1 MYMPF
6 RGASILVAFS
16 MLTSYWIAS
25 SGISGAVFA
34 ETRSSK
40 SQSLLVD
47 LIDRRLQERWEADG
61 IEPAPVC
68 SDETFVRR
76 VYLDLAGRIPT
87 VEERQ
92 AFAEDNSHAN
102 DRAKRQ
108 ALVENL
114 LACED
119 HIQHMADTFDT
130 LLMGRGNGQAYRERK
145 ENHWRAWLERVFRE
159 HRPWNQVVEDLLL
172 ARPQT
177 TEDQGSVWYLFE
189 RDNKHQAIAES
200 VASTLFGV
208 KIDCAQCHDHL
219 IADEIQQQ
227 HYWGLVAFFNRS
239 KNERSKIGARVA
251 ESAIGGFSDFAN
263 LEGASSP
270 NVLAFLESKTV
281 QEQRPEKDAKQ
292 EDSDDLYYP
301 AISEGEPRVPKFSRR
316 EVFVKEI
323 AQGHPMVA
331 RAFVNR
337 VWAMLM
343 GRGIVHP
350 FDQMDSVHDPSH
362 PELLDELAEHFR
374 ANGYDVR
381 QLVRAIVSCD
391 AYQRDARRPDGVDD
405 PATFAWYLSRPLT
418 AEQFARS
425 MQLGLRGN
433 VDVQESLVASL
444 REKVP
449 DVMPEVIVTPVS
461 ESLFLTNNK
470 SVNDF
475 IANSRGDGQLLSRL
489 AKMPEANE
497 AASALSL
504 ALWGRELDA
513 DEMQEVTR
521 LLAKPNAVGQNAG
534 VTAERLSQVAWAMV
548 TSAEF
553 RFNH

>member
-1 MYMPF
+1 MHITLH
-6 RGASILVAFS
+6 ATCALAVSISCAAF
-16 MLTSYWIAS
+16 A
-25 SGISGAVFA
+25 AA
-34 ETRSSK
+34 PSSK
-40 SQSLLVD
+40 VQGSLVQ
-47 LIDRRLQERWEADG
+47 LIDQRLQQGWDAEG
-61 IEPAPVC
+61 IEPAPLC

-87 VEERQ
+87 VAERQ
-92 AFAEDNSHAN
+92 AFLDDKTHAS

-108 ALVENL
+108 ALIETL
-114 LACED
+114 LTSED

-130 LLMGRGNGQAYRERK
+130 LLMGRGDRRAYRERK
-145 ENHWRAWLERVFRE
+145 ENHWRTWLEQAFRE
-159 HRPWNQVVEDLLL
+159 NRPWNEVVDDLLL

-177 TEDQGSVWYLFE
+177 PDDQGAVWYLFE
-189 RDNKHQAIAES
+189 RDNKHQAIAEA
-200 VASTLFGV
+200 VASTIFGV
-208 KIDCAQCHDHL
+208 KIDCAQCHDHMV
-219 IADEIQQQ
+219 AGEIEQA

-239 KNERSKIGARVA
+239 KNERTKLGPRVA
-251 ESAIGGFSDFAN
+251 ESAIGGYSEFAN

-270 NVLAFLESKTV
+270 NLLTFIESQTIAD
-281 QEQRPEKDAKQ
+281 ERPDKDAKQ

-301 AISEGEPRVPKFSRR
+301 ATAEGEPRVPKFSRR

-331 RAFVNR
+331 RALVNR

-343 GRGIVHP
+343 GRGIAHP

-362 PELLDELAEHFR
+362 PELLDELAESFR
-374 ANGYDVR
+374 TSGYDVR
-381 QLVRAIVSCD
+381 QLVRGIVSCD
-391 AYQRDARRPDGVDD
+391 AYQREARRPDGIDD

-449 DVMPEVIVTPVS
+449 DVMPEVIVTPIR
-461 ESLFLTNNK
+461 ESLFLTNNPA
-470 SVNDF
+470 VNDF
-475 IANSRGDGQLLSRL
+475 IATSRGDGQLLSPV
-489 AKMPEANE
+489 AKMADTSE
-497 AASALSL
+497 SAQTL
-504 ALWGRELDA
+504 ALALLGRQLDA
-513 DEMQEVTR
+513 EELPEVTR
-521 LLAKPNAVGQNAG
+521 LLAKPNGAQ
-534 VTAERLSQVAWAMV
+534 QVAWAMI